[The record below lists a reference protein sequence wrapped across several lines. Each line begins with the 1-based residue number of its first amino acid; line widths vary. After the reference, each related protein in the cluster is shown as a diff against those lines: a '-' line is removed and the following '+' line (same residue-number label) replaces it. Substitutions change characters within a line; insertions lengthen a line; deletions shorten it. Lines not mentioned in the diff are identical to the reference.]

1 MTLGEFDDTSFKSSG
16 VVGPLVFY
24 LSTILMTL
32 ILLNLVIAIMTDTF
46 EKVMTTIKAQDNRSL
61 S

>member
-1 MTLGEFDDTSFKSSG
+1 MTLGEFDDTNFKAKG
-16 VVGPLVFY
+16 AVGLFVFY

-32 ILLNLVIAIMTDTF
+32 ILLNLIIAIMTDTF
-46 EKVMTTIKAQDNRSL
+46 EKVMTTIKSQDNKSL